1 MNLRSYLRGAGIGIL
16 ITAVVLSFGGGSRTK
31 AMSDSEIM
39 ERAKELGMS
48 DGNETL
54 TEAYTVATA
63 PEIEALTEE
72 PSETVLQEPPSE
84 VSAGEVSV
92 SAAEPDPIEE
102 APGEESVS
110 GSEPVKEASGKE
122 SVSEAEAVKEPG
134 EKSAENVIEEGIR
147 DNQTTALKSDLTG
160 EDKTKSEL
168 LADAAETEAG
178 DQSQVTETD
187 SGFISIHVNAG
198 SSSTAVA
205 RELEKAGA
213 VSSASQFDGF
223 LCANG
228 YDRRLS
234 TGDFRIPRGASD
246 DEIARILMRR

>member
-31 AMSDSEIM
+31 AMSDSEVM
-39 ERAKELGMS
+39 ERARELGMS
-48 DGNETL
+48 GGNETL

-63 PEIEALTEE
+63 PEIEAL
-72 PSETVLQEPPSE
+72 
-84 VSAGEVSV
+84 
-92 SAAEPDPIEE
+92 AEPVKETS
-102 APGEESVS
+102 GKESVS

-178 DQSQVTETD
+178 DQSPVTETD

-198 SSSTAVA
+198 SSSSAVA
-205 RELEKAGA
+205 GELEKAGA
-213 VSSASQFDGF
+213 VSSASRFDGF